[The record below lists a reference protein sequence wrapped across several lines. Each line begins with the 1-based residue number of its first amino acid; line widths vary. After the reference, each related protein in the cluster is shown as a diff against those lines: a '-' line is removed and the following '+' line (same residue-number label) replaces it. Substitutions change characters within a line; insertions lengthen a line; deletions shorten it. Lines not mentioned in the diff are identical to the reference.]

1 MECVNATPAS
11 GHTNTKPVTAVIGM
25 ANVKFSL
32 FAADIITGKPT
43 AKSADQHSA
52 AKQTHNP
59 TSNIITKDVTEIRLR
74 LSS

>member
-32 FAADIITGKPT
+32 FAADIIAGKPA